1 MIKTLAKSIR
11 NYKRASIITPITV
24 SIEVILEVLIPFVM
38 ADLINYMEKTN
49 PMKITTVVIYG
60 AILIGMASISLV
72 MGILSGKYCAT
83 ASAGFA
89 KNLRQ
94 DMFYKIQGF
103 SFANIDKFST
113 SSLVTRMTTDVTN
126 VQMSYMM
133 IIRIAVRTPLML
145 VFSLIMSFF
154 VNVYLALIFLVA
166 IPIVGLTLAL
176 IGLKVRPIFI
186 KVFKKYDKLN
196 ESVQENVRGA
206 RVVKAYV
213 REDYEQKKFVAASDD
228 IKDDFTRAEKLLA
241 ICSPVMQFSIY
252 IIMILVAVLGGII
265 TVKSLGGIDG
275 TYWFGS
281 MDTGKLMN
289 LISYAF
295 MILQSLM
302 MLAIVLVIISMSV
315 TSGNRIAEVLNEQSS
330 LHNPDNAI
338 TEVKDGSISFNDV
351 SFSYKDESGK
361 YCLTDIRLH
370 IPSGSTIGILGGTG
384 SSKTTLVQLI
394 PRLYD
399 ASKGSVE
406 VGGIDVRKYDL
417 DALRNSVAMVLQKNT
432 LFSGT
437 ITENMRWGNPDATLE
452 EIKDACV
459 QAQAAPF
466 IESFPDGYDTYIEQG
481 GTNVSGGQK
490 QRLCIARALLK
501 NPKII
506 IFDDST
512 SAVDTKTD
520 AQIRKALTDNIPGTT
535 KIIIA
540 QRVSSVQDADKIIVM
555 QGGGIAEMGSHA
567 ELMSKGGIYKEIYDA
582 QINGKEDDVNE

>member
-38 ADLINYMEKTN
+38 SDLINYMEKTN

-60 AILIGMASISLV
+60 AILIGMASISLI

-94 DMFYKIQGF
+94 DMFYKIQSF

-145 VFSLIMSFF
+145 VFSLVMSFF

-166 IPIVGLTLAL
+166 IPIVGLTLAF

-186 KVFKKYDKLN
+186 KVFKKYDRLN

-252 IIMILVAVLGGII
+252 IIMILVAVLGGIV

-302 MLAIVLVIISMSV
+302 MLAMVLVIISMSV
-315 TSGNRIAEVLNEQSS
+315 TSGNRIAEVLNEESS

-361 YCLTDIRLH
+361 YCLTDIRLD

-399 ASKGSVE
+399 VSKGSVE

-437 ITENMRWGNPDATLE
+437 IIENMRWGNPDATLE
-452 EIKDACV
+452 EIKNACV

-481 GTNVSGGQK
+481 GANVSGGQK

-520 AQIRKALTDNIPGTT
+520 AQIRKALSDNIPGTT

-540 QRVSSVQDADKIIVM
+540 QRISSVQDADKIIVM
-555 QGGGIAEMGSHA
+555 QGGGIAEMGSHD

>member
-38 ADLINYMEKTN
+38 ADLINYMERTN

-302 MLAIVLVIISMSV
+302 MLADRKSV
-315 TSGNRIAEVLNEQSS
+315 V
-330 LHNPDNAI
+330 
-338 TEVKDGSISFNDV
+338 
-351 SFSYKDESGK
+351 
-361 YCLTDIRLH
+361 
-370 IPSGSTIGILGGTG
+370 
-384 SSKTTLVQLI
+384 
-394 PRLYD
+394 
-399 ASKGSVE
+399 
-406 VGGIDVRKYDL
+406 
-417 DALRNSVAMVLQKNT
+417 
-432 LFSGT
+432 
-437 ITENMRWGNPDATLE
+437 
-452 EIKDACV
+452 
-459 QAQAAPF
+459 
-466 IESFPDGYDTYIEQG
+466 
-481 GTNVSGGQK
+481 
-490 QRLCIARALLK
+490 
-501 NPKII
+501 
-506 IFDDST
+506 
-512 SAVDTKTD
+512 
-520 AQIRKALTDNIPGTT
+520 
-535 KIIIA
+535 
-540 QRVSSVQDADKIIVM
+540 
-555 QGGGIAEMGSHA
+555 
-567 ELMSKGGIYKEIYDA
+567 
-582 QINGKEDDVNE
+582 